1 MNKTIVFTSK
11 KNFAWTSMQEIIP
24 FIENAWLKTESD
36 THAVELINIDDSSI
50 LKNAKKVMSATN
62 VVMTCFT
69 VEMSL
74 GLGVLRGKLNLDFRL
89 FYYVHG
95 SASIGHWPLINYNLG
110 TYLTKNDIFV
120 VTCDGDK
127 RLTEIALPETKI
139 LKHPFL
145 NSRESEI
152 RINNTIEELVY
163 IGRISEQKNI
173 HALFVSL
180 TLIKDFLISRNIKL
194 RIFGG
199 EDNLGSPNMGKKSSS
214 YLMFLEDLAKDLVI
228 EDLIIFEGHVSRER
242 LDSYLEKTSVLYVA
256 PSLHSDE
263 NFGMSPYNI
272 LKKGGKCLLSDWGG
286 FSEFKEWFHDQVTY
300 FSIFSGEYGPFLS
313 ISNMAQSIKHAIEK
327 DYSTSKDHYKNYY
340 SFDSITA
347 KLLKVLEE
355 ENLHQEP
362 IKPSSKVGQI
372 LANREE
378 YISTACE
385 LRKNSGSQIF
395 SGYDDQLAR
404 RFLNGY
410 AGRIEQLESVESS
423 KIYKALD
430 WLEVTNK
437 NIYLKDPRTGE
448 ITLPRNKEE
457 KKIVKIKMKNEI
469 LLISEREFEKLY
481 SLGYLYLC

>member
-1 MNKTIVFTSK
+1 
-11 KNFAWTSMQEIIP
+11 
-24 FIENAWLKTESD
+24 
-36 THAVELINIDDSSI
+36 
-50 LKNAKKVMSATN
+50 
-62 VVMTCFT
+62 
-69 VEMSL
+69 
-74 GLGVLRGKLNLDFRL
+74 
-89 FYYVHG
+89 
-95 SASIGHWPLINYNLG
+95 
-110 TYLTKNDIFV
+110 
-120 VTCDGDK
+120 
-127 RLTEIALPETKI
+127 
-139 LKHPFL
+139 
-145 NSRESEI
+145 
-152 RINNTIEELVY
+152 
-163 IGRISEQKNI
+163 
-173 HALFVSL
+173 
-180 TLIKDFLISRNIKL
+180 
-194 RIFGG
+194 
-199 EDNLGSPNMGKKSSS
+199 
-214 YLMFLEDLAKDLVI
+214 MFLEDLAKDLVI